1 MGPVRGTYGPVRAPP
16 SRVDPPPYGGREA
29 KSDPTREGSACV
41 GIVRPPPCGGGR
53 TIPTQALRVY
63 SRVRVVG
70 PLSPRRGVEVAYYAK
85 ASLTGKVAYYALA

>member
-53 TIPTQALRVY
+53 TIPTQALRNK
-63 SRVRVVG
+63 RPRGTREGGRRPVRG
-70 PLSPRRGVEVAYYAK
+70 TS
-85 ASLTGKVAYYALA
+85 

>member
-41 GIVRPPPCGGGR
+41 GIVRPPPCGGGG
-53 TIPTQALRVY
+53 QFLALP
-63 SRVRVVG
+63 SRVCPPPTGGGTQTREG
-70 PLSPRRGVEVAYYAK
+70 SDLCEALSRTR
-85 ASLTGKVAYYALA
+85 LAP